1 MRKRLTL
8 AICLSLAV
16 LLVGCG
22 KQTSLPDFTTDTKL
36 PVVTETFETDPSPS
50 SPVTEAT
57 IPSHVDGSLAETIDS
72 TSAATETIESS
83 EADTVPVCE
92 HEYRFKVTKQPSC
105 TATGIRTYTCQKCG
119 STYNENIP
127 LLDHAYVISERK
139 ADCTN
144 SGTITHTCKE
154 CGHTYTEKTQPALGH
169 AYGELKTLINPTEL
183 LPGLAE
189 HTCTRCQFT
198 EQISLPKL
206 NPEK

>member
-1 MRKRLTL
+1 MKHTFIAL
-8 AICLSLAV
+8 ICLSLSV
-16 LLVGCG
+16 LLIGCG
-22 KQTSLPDFTTDTKL
+22 RQSETPGFTQ
-36 PVVTETFETDPSPS
+36 VTETTMETASAAEDLTLPSQDTVIPEIS
-50 SPVTEAT
+50 ESTEIAATTEGTVNPTSETEAT
-57 IPSHVDGSLAETIDS
+57 ATI
-72 TSAATETIESS
+72 
-83 EADTVPVCE
+83 PVCD
-92 HEYRFKVTKQPSC
+92 HEWKFKVTKQPSC

-144 SGTITHTCKE
+144 SGSITKICKVCQHTETKE
-154 CGHTYTEKTQPALGH
+154 TQPKLGH
-169 AYGELKTLINPTEL
+169 AYGDLKTLRNPTEL

-198 EQISLPKL
+198 EQITLPKL